1 LKFKIIAGIL
11 LLTITAFIYL
21 QENKDFYSDKFLI
34 SEGGVIKEGAF
45 STEQTGDDLQS
56 EANDH
61 GAERVDQ
68 ALEIIVDVDGS
79 VQKPGIVKLPQN
91 SRIYEAIDAAGGL
104 RSTADTSS
112 VNLAAVMTDGEKI
125 YIPDKSEAAVIPA
138 LKAKSLININT
149 ADSLTL
155 QKISGIGPSTAEKI
169 IEHRTQYGK
178 FRKIEDIKNVSGIGD
193 KTFEKFKTQICV
205 N

>member
-21 QENKDFYSDKFLI
+21 QENRDFYSDKFLI
-34 SEGGVIKEGAF
+34 SEGGVIKEGSF
-45 STEQTGDDLQS
+45 STEQIGDDSQS

-125 YIPDKSEAAVIPA
+125 YIPDKSEAAAIPA

-155 QKISGIGPSTAEKI
+155 QKISGRGPSTAEKI